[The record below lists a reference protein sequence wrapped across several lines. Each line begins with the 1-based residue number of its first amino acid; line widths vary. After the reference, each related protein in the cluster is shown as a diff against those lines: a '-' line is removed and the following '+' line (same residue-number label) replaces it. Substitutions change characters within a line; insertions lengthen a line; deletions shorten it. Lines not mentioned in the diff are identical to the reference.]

1 VGASAEHLGAG
12 SAFADV
18 SSWRIVGVAG
28 SDARRWLN
36 DLVSAE
42 LSAVVP
48 GRTVPALL
56 LAPTGGIRA
65 AFVVAEHDG
74 ELLLIQ
80 DPDQPAGA
88 AELLAP
94 YVLSSDVTLA
104 DRGGSLLILAFP
116 GLDRVPEV
124 PDTSGWTPSILGPGA
139 DLVAPAGERE
149 RIVADLGAGFAE
161 AAAPEL
167 EAWRVRAGIPR
178 VGLDTIDGDLPQEA
192 GLDHAVAFD
201 KGCFVGQEAVA
212 KMRTRGHP
220 RRLVLP
226 VTAEAAVAAGDVVLA
241 EGDETGSISS
251 VALEGDR
258 TYALARVRWADRDRP
273 LRTASGVTLRRDLT
287 GIGTPGIS
295 RGSRAS
301 GPGR

>member
-1 VGASAEHLGAG
+1 VGASAEHLAAG
-12 SAFADV
+12 SAFVDV
-18 SSWRIVGVAG
+18 SSWRIAGVAG

-74 ELLLIQ
+74 ELLLVQ
-80 DPDQPAGA
+80 DPDQPTGV

-94 YVLSSDVTLA
+94 YVLSSDVTVA
-104 DRGGSLLILAFP
+104 DRSGSLLLLAFP
-116 GLDRVPEV
+116 SLDRVPEI
-124 PDTSGWTPSILGPGA
+124 PGTSTWTPSILGSGA
-139 DLVAPAGERE
+139 DLVASPGERD
-149 RIVADLGAGFAE
+149 RIVADLGEGFAQ
-161 AAAPEL
+161 ASSPEL
-167 EAWRVRAGIPR
+167 EAWRVREGIPR
-178 VGLDTIDGDLPQEA
+178 VGIDTVDGDLPQEA
-192 GLDHAVAFD
+192 GLDHAVSFD

-212 KMRTRGHP
+212 KMRNRGHP

-241 EGDETGSISS
+241 DGDETGSITS
-251 VALEGDR
+251 VARVGDR
-258 TYALARVRWADRDRP
+258 IDALARIRWADRDRP
-273 LRTASGVTLRRDLT
+273 LRTTSGVTLRR
-287 GIGTPGIS
+287 
-295 RGSRAS
+295 A
-301 GPGR
+301 